1 MFGLVFGLGLYLIPT
16 IVAITRKPV
25 NMTAAI
31 VVNIFLGW
39 SFIGWIIALV
49 LALGTK
55 QAAYPP
61 AYYPAVG
68 YQPAGGYG
76 QPGAYPQSYGT
87 QPHGLPQAQPSAA
100 PPWGTPAPQQQV
112 SYPPSVSDAPY
123 RTPPA

>member
-1 MFGLVFGLGLYLIPT
+1 MFGLMFGLGCYLIPT
-16 IVAITRKPV
+16 IIAATRKPV

-39 SFIGWIIALV
+39 SLIGWIIALV

-55 QAAYPP
+55 QSAYSP
-61 AYYPAVG
+61 AYYPPVG

-87 QPHGLPQAQPSAA
+87 HQQALHQAQPAAA
-100 PPWGTPAPQQQV
+100 PPWGTPAPHHQV
-112 SYPPSVSDAPY
+112 GYPPSVSDAPHG
-123 RTPPA
+123 TPPA